1 MLKILTEL
9 SVKRM
14 RVPASGSIDVFD
26 RSYPGL
32 HLRLSYG
39 GSKVFGF
46 YYRYG
51 GKQKRLTLG
60 HWPSMTLAA
69 AREAWRV
76 ARATVAEGRDP
87 ARVRSTAGTSGTSVD
102 AAYNEWLQR
111 DQAKRRTR
119 YSVERAFTRDI
130 LPVLSGMAVAAVT
143 KRDIVQI
150 MDSIVDRGA
159 PILANRTHSFLRRF
173 FKWCCVRDLIPRSP
187 MEHLPRPAVETSRDR
202 VLSDA
207 ELTAVWKACDAV
219 GWPFGPVTRLL
230 ILTGA
235 RRSEIAHLKWEEIV
249 GDEIQLAG
257 SRTKTG
263 EPHTIPL
270 SDTATY
276 IIAQLPHVDGGAYV
290 FSRNGRTPA
299 TDYATAK
306 AKIDQIVQIPPWR
319 IHDLRRTLAT
329 GLQRLGVALTVT
341 EAVLGH
347 VGGSRAGVI
356 GIYQRHAYA
365 AEKREALDLW
375 ARHVMDLVT

>member
-1 MLKILTEL
+1 
-9 SVKRM
+9 
-14 RVPASGSIDVFD
+14 
-26 RSYPGL
+26 
-32 HLRLSYG
+32 
-39 GSKVFGF
+39 
-46 YYRYG
+46 
-51 GKQKRLTLG
+51 
-60 HWPSMTLAA
+60 
-69 AREAWRV
+69 
-76 ARATVAEGRDP
+76 
-87 ARVRSTAGTSGTSVD
+87 
-102 AAYNEWLQR
+102 
-111 DQAKRRTR
+111 
-119 YSVERAFTRDI
+119 
-130 LPVLSGMAVAAVT
+130 
-143 KRDIVQI
+143 
-150 MDSIVDRGA
+150 
-159 PILANRTHSFLRRF
+159 
-173 FKWCCVRDLIPRSP
+173 
-187 MEHLPRPAVETSRDR
+187 
-202 VLSDA
+202 
-207 ELTAVWKACDAV
+207 VWKACDAV